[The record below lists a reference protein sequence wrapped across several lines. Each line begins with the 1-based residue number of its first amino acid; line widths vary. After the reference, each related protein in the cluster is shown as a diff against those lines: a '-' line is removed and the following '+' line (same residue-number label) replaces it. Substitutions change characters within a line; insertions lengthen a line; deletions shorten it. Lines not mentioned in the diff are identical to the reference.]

1 MLVRYLHRRARPR
14 VKLTAVAELMSASKK
29 PKPEPKAKPEL
40 TAEDVEPSSTLEKA
54 KNALRGWDPR
64 HGLGVYLDK
73 PETNPE
79 GRIVEYD
86 DDFVVIRDKFPKARY
101 VC

>member
-1 MLVRYLHRRARPR
+1 
-14 VKLTAVAELMSASKK
+14 MSGPKK
-29 PKPEPKAKPEL
+29 PKPTPKAKPEL
-40 TAEDVEPSSTLEKA
+40 TAEDVEPASTLEKA
-54 KNALRGWDPR
+54 KNALKGWDPR
-64 HGLGVYLDK
+64 NGLGVYLDK

-101 VC
+101 FC